1 MIEKE
6 PDMRLQNFQ
15 RIVRQ
20 EIKQREEEDCDVEAV
35 RSEYRQI
42 AESDAPDKRAQLE
55 ALLAKVDAL
64 ESPFE
69 AKEPSDLDSI
79 RSLRPKG
86 PRAIEKTFSYAE
98 LYDRIYGAWLG
109 RCAGCQLG
117 KPVEGD
123 NKANIKIAAESST
136 GYPLDNYLGAIVN
149 PPPAISR
156 RNWSRQNASL
166 IDEMTY
172 MARDDDTDYTITGLR
187 LLEIYGLDFTAENV
201 ASYWLIQFP
210 YHSVYTAERIA
221 YRNLVDGLTPPET
234 ARYLNPA
241 REWIGAQIRADAFG
255 YACPGLPE
263 KAAAVAFNDA
273 SLSHTKNGIYGE
285 MMAAAMIAAAF
296 VTDDTE
302 QIVEIGLSEI
312 PAESRLA
319 RAIRDTLERAK
330 SDGDWEKTADWIAA
344 ELGHY
349 QGCHTITNAAIVVLG
364 LVAGQLDFG
373 KTIGISVMAG
383 FDTDCNG
390 ATAGS
395 IIGAILGAKAIPEK
409 WTAPLGDTIYSAIN
423 EVYQARI
430 SDLAERTLKIA
441 AGVLNTEGIADSKDL
456 TWNIS

>member
-1 MIEKE
+1 
-6 PDMRLQNFQ
+6 MRLQEFQ
-15 RIVRQ
+15 SIVGQ
-20 EIKQREEEDCDVEAV
+20 EIKQREEEDCNVDAL
-35 RSEYRQI
+35 RAEYKQI
-42 AESDAPDKRAQLE
+42 TESDLPDRREKLE

-69 AKEPSDLDSI
+69 AQEPSDMDGI
-79 RSLRPKG
+79 RSLRPEG
-86 PRAIEKTFSYAE
+86 PRAIKKVFSYAE

-123 NKANIKIAAESST
+123 SKKNIRIAAELST
-136 GYPLDNYLGAIVN
+136 GYPLNNYFGAIVN
-149 PPPAISR
+149 PPESIAR
-156 RNWSRQNASL
+156 RNWSPSNSSL
-166 IDEMTY
+166 IDRMTY

-187 LLEIYGLDFTAENV
+187 LLEIHGLDFTTEHV
-201 ASYWLIQFP
+201 ASYWLSQFP
-210 YHSVYTAERIA
+210 YHRVYTAERIA

-255 YACPGLPE
+255 YVCPGLPE
-263 KAAAVAFNDA
+263 KAAELAFKDA

-285 MMAAAMIAAAF
+285 MMVAAMIAAAF
-296 VTDDTE
+296 VTDDVD
-302 QIVEIGLSEI
+302 QIVQIGLSEI
-312 PAESRLA
+312 PGESRLA
-319 RAIRDTLERAK
+319 RAIRDTVERTK

-395 IIGAILGAKAIPEK
+395 IVGAILGAKAIPER
-409 WTAPLGDTIYSAIN
+409 WTAPLNDIIHSAIN
-423 EVYQARI
+423 EVSQARI
-430 SDLAERTLKIA
+430 SDMAQRTLAIA
-441 AGVLNTEGIADSKDL
+441 ARVLSQ
-456 TWNIS
+456 

>member
-1 MIEKE
+1 MT
-6 PDMRLQNFQ
+6 LQDFQ
-15 RIVRQ
+15 RIVGQ
-20 EIKQREEEDCDVEAV
+20 EIKQREEEHCDVATA
-35 RSEYRQI
+35 RAEYKQI
-42 AESDAPDKRAQLE
+42 VESDLSDKRARLE

-69 AKEPSDLDSI
+69 SKEPSDLDSI
-79 RSLRPKG
+79 RSFRPRG
-86 PRAIEKTFSYAE
+86 PRAIEKVFSYAE

-123 NKANIKIAAESST
+123 NKKNIRIAAESST
-136 GYPLDNYLGAIVN
+136 GYPLNNYFGAIVN
-149 PPPAISR
+149 PPSPISR
-156 RNWSRQNASL
+156 RNWSQGNSSL
-166 IDEMTY
+166 IDQMTY
-172 MARDDDTDYTITGLR
+172 MARDDDIDYTIAGLR
-187 LLEIYGLDFTAENV
+187 LLEMYGLDFTTEQV
-201 ASYWLIQFP
+201 AAYWLVQFP
-210 YHSVYTAERIA
+210 YHRVYTAERIA
-221 YRNLVDGLTPPET
+221 YRNLVNGLTPPET

-241 REWIGAQIRADAFG
+241 REWIGAQIRTDCFA

-263 KAAAVAFNDA
+263 KAAELGFKDA

-285 MMAAAMIAAAF
+285 MMMGAMIAAAA
-296 VTDDTE
+296 VTDDID
-302 QIVEIGLSEI
+302 QIIEIGLSEI
-312 PAESRLA
+312 PAECRLA
-319 RAIRDTLERAK
+319 IAIRDTVKQTK

-364 LVAGQLDFG
+364 LVAGQSDFG

-395 IIGAILGAKAIPEK
+395 ILGMALGAKAIPEK
-409 WTAPLGDTIYSAIN
+409 WTAPFNDTVRSAIN
-423 EVYQARI
+423 EVPEAKI
-430 SDLAERTLKIA
+430 SDLAKRTVAIA
-441 AGVLNTEGIADSKDL
+441 AQVLNTEGIADSKDL